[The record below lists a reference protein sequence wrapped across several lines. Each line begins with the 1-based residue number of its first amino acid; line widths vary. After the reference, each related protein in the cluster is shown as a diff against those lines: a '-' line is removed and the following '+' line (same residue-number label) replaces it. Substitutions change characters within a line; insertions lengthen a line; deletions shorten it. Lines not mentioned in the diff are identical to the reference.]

1 MMFFKTQEL
10 AGYGRDKAETTALKT
25 MRELLKQM
33 TGTNMATV
41 NLTACPENKCLLQ
54 LDLLSTNAVMM
65 VTDGRWFL
73 SSPPI
78 TNCCSMSDLRVQEG
92 ANQRYSDSW

>member
-1 MMFFKTQEL
+1 MFFKTREL
-10 AGYGRDKAETTALKT
+10 ARYSRDKAETTALKPT
-25 MRELLKQM
+25 RELVKQR
-33 TGTNMATV
+33 TGSNMATV
-41 NLTACPENKCLLQ
+41 NLTASPENRCLLQ
-54 LDLLSTNAVMM
+54 LDLLPTNAVMM

-92 ANQRYSDSW
+92 ASQRYSDSW